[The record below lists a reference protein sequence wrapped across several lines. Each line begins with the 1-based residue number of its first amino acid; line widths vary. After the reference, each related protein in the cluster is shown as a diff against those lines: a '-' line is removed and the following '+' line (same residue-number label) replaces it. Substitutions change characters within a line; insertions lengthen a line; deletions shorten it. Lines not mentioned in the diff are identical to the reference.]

1 MRMSAPRKMTLLPLI
16 AAIYFLV
23 AGGPFGLE
31 DIVSKSGYSGA
42 ILILLLTPVLWA
54 VPTALMVSE
63 LSAALPDQG
72 GYYVWVTRGMGRFW
86 GFQEA
91 WLSLA
96 GSVFDVAIYPTL
108 FVSYLGH
115 LLPWMT
121 AGLRGTVLAVAL
133 VAAAAAWNLLGAKSV
148 GDSCVAMG
156 LVLLA
161 PFAVL
166 TVYGF
171 LHHGAPA
178 ASASTPLRNVDLLGG
193 ILVALWN
200 YMGWDYAST
209 VADEVDRP
217 QRTYPLAMAGAVA
230 LVAITYV
237 LPIVA
242 VMVTGLD
249 ANRWSTGGWAD
260 VEKAV
265 IPNGGVGVA
274 VAVAITIGGV
284 LGAWGTLNAQTMQ
297 YSRLPAV
304 MADDGLLPRLFARRH
319 PRTGAPT
326 IALVSCGAA
335 WMVCLQLSFVKLV
348 VLDVLLTGL
357 SLLLEFAAL
366 VALRIREPQLP
377 RPYRIP
383 GGVPGAIG
391 ISLLPLALLVLT
403 MVRNQAEQLGPFTG
417 LQLGAILVFAGVPAY
432 WLANG
437 FRHKTVRIVEE
448 TEGD

>member
-115 LLPWMT
+115 LMPWMT
-121 AGLRGTVLAVAL
+121 AGIRGTILAVAL

-148 GDSCVAMG
+148 GDSCVALG
-156 LVLLA
+156 FVLLA

-171 LHHGAPA
+171 LHRGGAGA
-178 ASASTPLRNVDLLGG
+178 VASTPLHNIDLLGG

-230 LVAITYV
+230 LVALTYV
-237 LPIVA
+237 LPIAA

-260 VEKAV
+260 VAKAV
-265 IPNGGVGVA
+265 IPNTGLGEALA
-274 VAVAITIGGV
+274 VVITMGGV

-304 MADDGLLPRLFARRH
+304 MADDRLLPRIFSRRH

-326 IALVSCGAA
+326 IALVSCAAA

-366 VALRIREPQLP
+366 VALRIREPELP

-383 GGVPGAIG
+383 GGVAGAVG
-391 ISLLPLALLVLT
+391 ISLLPLALLILT
-403 MVRNQAEQLGPFTG
+403 MVRNQAEQLGPLTG

-437 FRHKTVRIVEE
+437 LRRKDVVIVEE

>member
-1 MRMSAPRKMTLLPLI
+1 MTLLPLI

-31 DIVSKSGYSGA
+31 DIVSKSGYTGA
-42 ILILLLTPVLWA
+42 ILILLVTPVIWA
-54 VPTALMVSE
+54 VPSARMVSE
-63 LSAALPDQG
+63 LSSALPDQG
-72 GYYVWVTRGMGRFW
+72 GYYVWVTRGMGSFW
-86 GFQEA
+86 GFQEV

-96 GSVFDVAIYPTL
+96 GSVFDVAIYPVL

-115 LLPWMT
+115 LAPWMT
-121 AGLRGTVLAVAL
+121 AGGRGAVLEIAL
-133 VAAAAAWNLLGAKSV
+133 VAAAAAWNLMGAKSV
-148 GDSCVAMG
+148 ADSSLAMG
-156 LVLLA
+156 IVLLA

-171 LHHGAPA
+171 LHRATPTAGAV
-178 ASASTPLRNVDLLGG
+178 PLHNVDLLGG

-230 LVAITYV
+230 LVAVTYV
-237 LPIVA
+237 LPIAAVA
-242 VMVTGLD
+242 MTGLD

-260 VEKAV
+260 VAKAV
-265 IPNGGVGVA
+265 IPGAGQAIA
-274 VAVAITIGGV
+274 VLITIGGV

-304 MADDGLLPRLFARRH
+304 MADDGLLPPVFSRR
-319 PRTGAPT
+319 RAANGAPWVA
-326 IALVSCGAA
+326 ILACAAA
-335 WMVCLQLSFVKLV
+335 WMVCLQLSFVKLI

-366 VALRIREPQLP
+366 VALRIREPELP
-377 RPYRIP
+377 RPYRVP
-383 GGVPGAIG
+383 GGLAGAIG
-391 ISLLPLALLVLT
+391 VGLLPLALLVLT
-403 MVRNQAEQLGPFTG
+403 AVRNQVEPVGP
-417 LQLGAILVFAGVPAY
+417 LNALELGAILVAAGVPAY
-432 WLANG
+432 WWANRQRRKAIG
-437 FRHKTVRIVEE
+437 
-448 TEGD
+448 

>member
-1 MRMSAPRKMTLLPLI
+1 MSAPRKMTLLPLI

-31 DIVSKSGYSGA
+31 DIVSKSGYTGA
-42 ILILLLTPVLWA
+42 ILILLITPVIWA

-63 LSAALPDQG
+63 LSSALPDQG
-72 GYYVWVTRGMGRFW
+72 GYYVWVKRGMGSFW

-115 LLPWMT
+115 LAPWMT
-121 AGLRGTVLAVAL
+121 AGPRGALLAIAL
-133 VAAAAAWNLLGAKSV
+133 VAAAAAWNLMGAKSV
-148 GDSCVAMG
+148 GDSSLAMG
-156 LVLLA
+156 IVLLA

-171 LHHGAPA
+171 LHRGAPA
-178 ASASTPLRNVDLLGG
+178 GAAIPLHNVDLLGG
-193 ILVALWN
+193 ISVALWN

-209 VADEVDRP
+209 VANEVDRP

-230 LVAITYV
+230 LVAVTYV
-237 LPIVA
+237 LPIAAVA
-242 VMVTGLD
+242 MTGLD

-260 VEKAV
+260 VAKAV
-265 IPNGGVGVA
+265 IPGAGAGQAMA
-274 VAVAITIGGV
+274 VLLTIGGI

-304 MADDGLLPRLFARRH
+304 MADDGLLPRIFSRR
-319 PRTGAPT
+319 RAASGAPWVA
-326 IALVSCGAA
+326 ILACAAA
-335 WMVCLQLSFVKLV
+335 WMLCLQLSFVKLI

-366 VALRIREPQLP
+366 VALRIREPELP

-383 GGVPGAIG
+383 GGLAGAVG
-391 ISLLPLALLVLT
+391 VGLLPAALLVLAAL
-403 MVRNQAEQLGPFTG
+403 RNEAEPVGPINA
-417 LQLGAILVFAGVPAY
+417 LELGAILVVAGVPAY
-432 WLANG
+432 WCANRLRL
-437 FRHKTVRIVEE
+437 FRGQAT
-448 TEGD
+448 

>member
-1 MRMSAPRKMTLLPLI
+1 MSAPRKLTLLPLI

-31 DIVSKSGYSGA
+31 DIVSKSGYTGA
-42 ILILLLTPVLWA
+42 ILILLVTPVIWA

-63 LSAALPDQG
+63 LSSALPDQG
-72 GYYVWVTRGMGRFW
+72 GYYVWVSRGMGRFW

-121 AGLRGTVLAVAL
+121 AGIRGPLLAIAL
-133 VAAAAAWNLLGAKSV
+133 VAAAAAWNLLGAKSI

-171 LHHGAPA
+171 FHRGAPA
-178 ASASTPLRNVDLLGG
+178 ASTAPLAHIDLLGG

-209 VADEVDRP
+209 VANEVDRP
-217 QRTYPLAMAGAVA
+217 QRTFPLAMAGAVA
-230 LVAITYV
+230 LVALTYL
-237 LPIVA
+237 LPIGAVA
-242 VMVTGLD
+242 FTGLN
-249 ANRWSTGGWAD
+249 ANRWTTGGWAD
-260 VEKAV
+260 VAKAT
-265 IPNGGVGVA
+265 IPSAAVGGA
-274 VAVAITIGGV
+274 VAVLITVGGM

-304 MADDGLLPRLFARRH
+304 MADDGLLPRIFARRH
-319 PRTGAPT
+319 PATGAPT
-326 IALVSCGAA
+326 VALVSCGAA
-335 WMVCLQLSFVKLV
+335 WMLCLHLSFVKLV

-366 VALRIREPQLP
+366 VALRIREPELR
-377 RPYRIP
+377 RPYKIP
-383 GGVPGAIG
+383 GGLAGAIG
-391 ISLLPLALLVLT
+391 VGLMPLALLVLT
-403 MVRNQAEQLGPFTG
+403 MVRNEVERVGPLNA
-417 LQLGAILVFAGVPAY
+417 LQLGAILLFAGVPAY
-432 WLANG
+432 WLSRA
-437 FRHKTVRIVEE
+437 TVGRKKRMILKD
-448 TEGD
+448 TEGY

>member
-1 MRMSAPRKMTLLPLI
+1 MSAPRKMTLLPLI

-31 DIVSKSGYSGA
+31 DIVSKSGYTGA
-42 ILILLLTPVLWA
+42 ILILLVTPVIWA
-54 VPTALMVSE
+54 VPSALMVSE
-63 LSAALPDQG
+63 LSSALPDQG
-72 GYYVWVTRGMGRFW
+72 GYYVWVTRGMGSFW
-86 GFQEA
+86 GFQEV

-96 GSVFDVAIYPTL
+96 GSVFDVAIYPVL

-115 LLPWMT
+115 LAPWMT
-121 AGLRGTVLAVAL
+121 AGGRGAVLEIAL
-133 VAAAAAWNLLGAKSV
+133 VAAAAAWNLMGAKSV
-148 GDSCVAMG
+148 ADSSLAMG
-156 LVLLA
+156 IVLLA

-171 LHHGAPA
+171 LHRATPTAGAV
-178 ASASTPLRNVDLLGG
+178 PLHNVDLLGG

-230 LVAITYV
+230 LVAVTYV
-237 LPIVA
+237 LPIAAVA
-242 VMVTGLD
+242 MTGLD

-260 VEKAV
+260 VAKAV
-265 IPNGGVGVA
+265 IPGAGQAIA
-274 VAVAITIGGV
+274 VLITIGGV

-304 MADDGLLPRLFARRH
+304 MADDGLLPPVFSRR
-319 PRTGAPT
+319 RAANGAPWVA
-326 IALVSCGAA
+326 ILACAAA
-335 WMVCLQLSFVKLV
+335 WMVCLQLSFVKLI

-366 VALRIREPQLP
+366 VALRIREPELP
-377 RPYRIP
+377 RPYRVP
-383 GGVPGAIG
+383 GGLAGAIG
-391 ISLLPLALLVLT
+391 VGLLPLALLVLT
-403 MVRNQAEQLGPFTG
+403 AVRNQVEPVGP
-417 LQLGAILVFAGVPAY
+417 LNALELGAILVAAGVPAY
-432 WLANG
+432 WWANRQRRKAIG
-437 FRHKTVRIVEE
+437 
-448 TEGD
+448 

>member
-1 MRMSAPRKMTLLPLI
+1 MTLLPLI

-31 DIVSKSGYSGA
+31 DIVSKSGYTGA
-42 ILILLLTPVLWA
+42 ILILLITPVIWA

-63 LSAALPDQG
+63 LSSALPDQG
-72 GYYVWVTRGMGRFW
+72 GYYVWVTRGMGSFW

-115 LLPWMT
+115 LAPWMT
-121 AGLRGTVLAVAL
+121 AGGRGTAMAFAL
-133 VAAAAAWNLLGAKSV
+133 VAAAAAWNLMGAKSI
-148 GDSCVAMG
+148 GDSSLAMG
-156 LVLLA
+156 VVLLA
-161 PFAVL
+161 PFAAL

-171 LHHGAPA
+171 LHRGAPA
-178 ASASTPLRNVDLLGG
+178 GPAMPLHNVDLLGG

-230 LVAITYV
+230 LVALTYV
-237 LPIVA
+237 LPIAAVA
-242 VMVTGLD
+242 VTGLD

-260 VEKAV
+260 VARAV
-265 IPNGGVGVA
+265 IPGTGLGQA
-274 VAVAITIGGV
+274 FAILIAIGGM

-304 MADDGLLPRLFARRH
+304 MADDGLLPPLFSRRH
-319 PRTGAPT
+319 AKTGAPWVA
-326 IALVSCGAA
+326 ILACAAA
-335 WMVCLQLSFVKLV
+335 WMLCLQLSFLKLI

-366 VALRIREPQLP
+366 VALRIREPGLP
-377 RPYRIP
+377 RPYRVP
-383 GGVPGAIG
+383 GGIAGAIG
-391 ISLLPLALLVLT
+391 VGLLPLALLVLT
-403 MVRNQAEQLGPFTG
+403 AVRNQIEPVAGPINA
-417 LQLGAILVFAGVPAY
+417 LELGAILVVAGGPAY
-432 WLANG
+432 FWANRLRKRKATAG
-437 FRHKTVRIVEE
+437 
-448 TEGD
+448 

>member
-1 MRMSAPRKMTLLPLI
+1 MSAPRKMTLLPLI

-31 DIVSKSGYSGA
+31 DIVSKSGYTGA
-42 ILILLLTPVLWA
+42 ILILLVTPVIWA

-63 LSAALPDQG
+63 LSSALPDQG
-72 GYYVWVTRGMGRFW
+72 GYYVWVTRGMGSFW
-86 GFQEA
+86 GYQEA

-121 AGLRGTVLAVAL
+121 AGWRGTSLAIAL
-133 VAAAAAWNLLGAKSV
+133 VAAAAAWNLMGAKSV
-148 GDSCVAMG
+148 GDSCVGMG
-156 LVLLA
+156 VVLLA

-171 LHHGAPA
+171 LHRGAPA
-178 ASASTPLRNVDLLGG
+178 AGAVPLHHVDLLGG

-209 VADEVDRP
+209 VANEVDRP

-230 LVAITYV
+230 LVALTYV
-237 LPIVA
+237 LPVGAVA
-242 VMVTGLD
+242 ITGLD

-260 VEKAV
+260 IAKAV
-265 IPNGGVGVA
+265 IPGASVGQTMAVLITVGGM
-274 VAVAITIGGV
+274 

-304 MADDGLLPRLFARRH
+304 MADDGLLPRIFSRRR
-319 PRTGAPT
+319 PASGAPT
-326 IALVSCGAA
+326 VAIVSCAAA

-366 VALRIREPQLP
+366 VALRIREPELP

-383 GGVPGAIG
+383 GGLAGAVG
-391 ISLLPLALLVLT
+391 VGLLPLALLVLT
-403 MVRNQAEQLGPFTG
+403 MVRNEVEQVGPVNA
-417 LQLGAILVFAGVPAY
+417 LELGALLVLAGVPAY
-432 WLANG
+432 WVSRRKFGRRSA
-437 FRHKTVRIVEE
+437 
-448 TEGD
+448 

>member
-1 MRMSAPRKMTLLPLI
+1 MTLLPLI

-31 DIVSKSGYSGA
+31 DIVSKSGYTGA
-42 ILILLLTPVLWA
+42 ILILLVTPVIWA

-63 LSAALPDQG
+63 LSSALPDQG
-72 GYYVWVTRGMGRFW
+72 GYYVWVTRGMGSFW
-86 GFQEA
+86 GYQEA

-121 AGLRGTVLAVAL
+121 AGWRGTALAIAL
-133 VAAAAAWNLLGAKSV
+133 VAAAAAWNLMGAKSV
-148 GDSCVAMG
+148 GDSCVGMG
-156 LVLLA
+156 VVLLA
-161 PFAVL
+161 PFALL

-171 LHHGAPA
+171 LHRGAPA
-178 ASASTPLRNVDLLGG
+178 VGAVPLHHVDLLGG

-209 VADEVDRP
+209 VANEVDRP

-230 LVAITYV
+230 LVALTYV
-237 LPIVA
+237 LPVA
-242 VMVTGLD
+242 AVAITGLD

-260 VEKAV
+260 IAKAV
-265 IPNGGVGVA
+265 IPGASAGQAMAVLITVGGM
-274 VAVAITIGGV
+274 

-304 MADDGLLPRLFARRH
+304 MADDGLLPRIFSRRR
-319 PRTGAPT
+319 PASGAPT
-326 IALVSCGAA
+326 VAIVSCAAA

-366 VALRIREPQLP
+366 VALRIREPELP

-383 GGVPGAIG
+383 GGLAGAVG
-391 ISLLPLALLVLT
+391 VGLLPLALLVLT
-403 MVRNQAEQLGPFTG
+403 MVRNEVEQVGPVNA
-417 LQLGAILVFAGVPAY
+417 LELGAILVLAGVPAY
-432 WLANG
+432 WVSRRKFGRRSA
-437 FRHKTVRIVEE
+437 
-448 TEGD
+448 